1 MVLPT
6 GKVLTH
12 RLHTFTPFAY
22 SRLGV
27 ELGVTKV
34 HGKLLCKEGVDA
46 HFKRIRANCSK
57 RYVMSSRSSQ
67 YHSRE
72 VLSYGPVA
80 QRLVQGTHSESC
92 AARRETSCG
101 MVSKSAN
108 PNVVLNDDGNAE
120 PSPKGKV

>member
-27 ELGVTKV
+27 ELGATKV
-34 HGKLLCKEGVDA
+34 HGKLLCKERVDA

-57 RYVMSSRSSQ
+57 RFVMRSFFSQ
-67 YHSRE
+67 YHSTE
-72 VLSYGPVA
+72 VSSYGPVA

-101 MVSKSAN
+101 MVSNSAN